1 MFTGL
6 VQAVGTITNSKKLNE
21 SGSDIRLRLQVPTNF
36 LQGLTLGE
44 SIAHQGV
51 CLTIV
56 QLYDDGFDVDVS
68 AETLRLTCGLLQG
81 ERVNLEKSLTL
92 QDKLG
97 GHLVS
102 GHVDG
107 MGEVID
113 FRHVDVWGG
122 SWLLRIAVS
131 KKLGRYFARKGSA
144 AINGVSLT
152 VNSVE
157 DLTET
162 CVFDINIIPHTYKVT
177 TLQELKVGDRVN
189 VEVDTVARYVE
200 RMLSFNQM

>member
-6 VQAVGTITNSKKLNE
+6 VQAVGSITDSKKLSE
-21 SGSDIRLRLQVPTNF
+21 TGTDIRLRVQVPSDF

-56 QLYDDGFDVDVS
+56 QLYDDGFEVDVS
-68 AETLRLTCGLLQG
+68 AETLRLTCGLESG
-81 ERVNLEKSLTL
+81 KRVNLEKSLTL

-107 MGEVID
+107 MGEIID

-131 KKLGRYFARKGSA
+131 NDLARYFARKGSV

-152 VNSVE
+152 VNGVE
-157 DLTET
+157 DQAQR
-162 CVFDINIIPHTYKVT
+162 CVFDINIIPHTYQVT
-177 TLQELKVGDRVN
+177 TMSELKVGDKVN
-189 VEVDTVARYVE
+189 VEVDTVARYCE
-200 RMLSFNQM
+200 RILMFANK